1 MPTKEE
7 AEAWKKQLLDDA
19 EKNIMALT
27 DSDKFK
33 EYLAVMGKFHS
44 YSARNISLIFSQ
56 NPNASRVAGF
66 KQWQN
71 DFNRQVNKGA
81 KSIRIAAP
89 IIKKLTA
96 EQKKRL
102 NTTQDKGIVG
112 YRFIPVFDVSQTNGQ
127 ELASAKD
134 FVADNLK
141 ETVNVERLYKELKQH
156 INDNTDISVVEKEL
170 EDSSV
175 KGYYRPSANEIAI
188 NSSEQNTTLKL
199 KTLYHEYAH
208 SQLHAIGA
216 EYQQLPRPHKEA
228 QAESVAYIAM
238 KNLGIDTDTYS
249 LGYVATWAQNKETIH
264 KALSEIQ
271 NISGRVIE
279 MTDVLTNKLGLQEEL
294 KSPEKMT
301 TQQLNSQFSN
311 IKKEIVRIDNEI
323 AGKSEK
329 ETSLKRTERA
339 KLSDN
344 LGNLSKEMHK
354 RTQNELKSYASDNP
368 EVKSE
373 KKQEQKQIMTHN

>member
-33 EYLAVMGKFHS
+33 DYLAVMGKFHS

-89 IIKKLTA
+89 IIKKLTE

-127 ELASAKD
+127 DLASARD

-141 ETVNVERLYKELKQH
+141 ETVNVERLYEA
-156 INDNTDISVVEKEL
+156 T
-170 EDSSV
+170 
-175 KGYYRPSANEIAI
+175 
-188 NSSEQNTTLKL
+188 
-199 KTLYHEYAH
+199 
-208 SQLHAIGA
+208 
-216 EYQQLPRPHKEA
+216 YQ
-228 QAESVAYIAM
+228 
-238 KNLGIDTDTYS
+238 
-249 LGYVATWAQNKETIH
+249 
-264 KALSEIQ
+264 
-271 NISGRVIE
+271 
-279 MTDVLTNKLGLQEEL
+279 
-294 KSPEKMT
+294 
-301 TQQLNSQFSN
+301 
-311 IKKEIVRIDNEI
+311 
-323 AGKSEK
+323 
-329 ETSLKRTERA
+329 
-339 KLSDN
+339 
-344 LGNLSKEMHK
+344 
-354 RTQNELKSYASDNP
+354 
-368 EVKSE
+368 
-373 KKQEQKQIMTHN
+373 